1 MLEEAAK
8 VQILA
13 GLAGKVTRYAA
24 EGLKVSKK
32 NWENQKFVIVGGL
45 FEGVW
50 EYYK

>member
-8 VQILA
+8 FQILA
-13 GLAGKVTRYAA
+13 GVAGKVTRYAA

-32 NWENQKFVIVGGL
+32 NWENKKFVIVGGL
-45 FEGVW
+45 FERVW

>member
-24 EGLKVSKK
+24 EGLKVQRRIGRTKSS
-32 NWENQKFVIVGGL
+32 
-45 FEGVW
+45 
-50 EYYK
+50 